1 MFRELRLAF
10 RSLRKQPG
18 FTLVAVMTIAL
29 GVGANSAIFS
39 VVDAVMLRPLP
50 FHDSDRVVVINEHT
64 PTFPIL
70 SLSHENYDDVCS
82 QAQSFS
88 ACGAFRNTTFNMS
101 DGTEPRRVP
110 GKQMT
115 ANMLSILGVT
125 PAIGR
130 TFTPA
135 EDARGGEHVAM
146 VSYAVWEARF
156 GGQATVAGER
166 LLLDGTP
173 YTIVGVLPAG
183 FRLFQNADVFLPLG
197 PFLATQPPDRGWH
210 PGIQPVAR
218 LKDGV
223 SVQQANTDISG
234 IAARLEKAYPQTN
247 DKTSMMV
254 TRAQDLLVQ
263 GVRTALLVLLG
274 AVAGVLLIA
283 CLNVAGLLLARG
295 LARRRDIAVRVALG
309 ASRARVTGHV
319 IAESLVIAV
328 AGGTAGLL
336 LAAFS
341 VPLLLSLV
349 GPTLPRAETVH
360 VDARVV
366 LFTFGLALLTG
377 ILFGLIPALQLA
389 RVDVRET
396 LNESGRGGAGVS
408 PWQRRARAVLVVAEI
423 AMTVVLTIGAALL
436 IRSFARLQD
445 VLPGFDAANTLAAE
459 VPLSSVKYA
468 RDDVRTAT
476 VDRLLERIAAL
487 PGVRSAGVTTF
498 LPMSGGGSTIHFN
511 IKGRAPAGPQ
521 QYTLAGYRAVTGRYL
536 ETMGIPLKKG
546 RFLNDRDRE
555 GSPRVIVINETMARQ
570 HFGGEEPLGQHIQ
583 LGAEP
588 DPDPQFPYMEVVG
601 VVGDVRQQADAEAR
615 SEMYVPYAQYPDAFL
630 RRMYTNVNL
639 VVRTA
644 SAPAPFAASIRA
656 TVREI
661 DPDQPV
667 ANVRTLDAVLSASVS
682 QPRFRTLLLGVFAA
696 IALLLA
702 GIGVYGLLAHGVAQR
717 VTEFG
722 VRMAL
727 GASPARVQALVLRQ
741 GLTLA
746 AIGIAIGLVLTMGA
760 VRALNSVLFA
770 ITPWDPVAWVGAAA
784 TLFFVA
790 VLASWLPA
798 HRALRVDP
806 AVALRA

>member
-50 FHDSDRVVVINEHT
+50 FHDSDRVVVINEQT

-173 YTIVGVLPAG
+173 YTVVGVLPAG

-234 IAARLEKAYPQTN
+234 IATRLEKAYPQTN

-254 TRAQDLLVQ
+254 TRARDLLVQ

-295 LARRRDIAVRVALG
+295 LARRRDIAIRVALG

-319 IAESLVIAV
+319 IAESVVIGV
-328 AGGTAGLL
+328 AGGIAGLL

-349 GPTLPRAETVH
+349 GPTLPRADTVH

-377 ILFGLIPALQLA
+377 VLCGLVPALQLA
-389 RVDVRET
+389 RVDVRGT
-396 LNESGRGGAGVS
+396 LNESGRGGAGGS
-408 PWQRRARAVLVVAEI
+408 PWQRRARAFLVVAEI

-555 GSPRVIVINETMARQ
+555 GSPRVIAINETMARQ

-639 VVRTA
+639 VVRTT
-644 SAPAPFAASIRA
+644 SAPAPFTASIRA

-746 AIGIAIGLVLTMGA
+746 AIGIAMGLVLTMGA